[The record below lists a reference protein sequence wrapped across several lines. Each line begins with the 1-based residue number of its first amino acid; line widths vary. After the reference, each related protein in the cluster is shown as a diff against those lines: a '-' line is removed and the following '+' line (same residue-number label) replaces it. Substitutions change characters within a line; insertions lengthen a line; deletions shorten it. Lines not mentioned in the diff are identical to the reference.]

1 MALPTTVNRRGS
13 YDPFTELQREFDTVL
28 NRVFGGTPQST
39 SGRRSAPYAVDVHE
53 DDNHLYFEVEL
64 PGFKRDEIDITLDNN
79 TLTISAERSE
89 SRQHSS
95 DGRAPEG
102 QDKAQKGT
110 APPAAR
116 RETLLNE
123 RRFSYFSRSFTLPP
137 TVSTENVSARVEDG
151 VLYLTLN
158 KREETKPR
166 KIEVR

>member
-1 MALPTTVNRRGS
+1 MALPTTVNRRNA

-28 NRVFGGTPQST
+28 NRVFGTVPQTT

-53 DDNHLYFEVEL
+53 DENHLYFEVEL
-64 PGFKRDEIDITLDNN
+64 PGFKRDDVDITLDRN
-79 TLTISAERSE
+79 TLTITAERTETRREASE
-89 SRQHSS
+89 PEQKE
-95 DGRAPEG
+95 GRP
-102 QDKAQKGT
+102 
-110 APPAAR
+110 R

-137 TVSTENVSARVEDG
+137 TVSSDDVNARLEDG

-166 KIEVR
+166 KIQVQ

>member
-1 MALPTTVNRRGS
+1 MSLPTTVNRRNS

-53 DDNHLYFEVEL
+53 DENHLFFEVEL

-89 SRQHSS
+89 TRGQPSGDGKAG
-95 DGRAPEG
+95 DGRE
-102 QDKAQKGT
+102 KAQNGDQ
-110 APPAAR
+110 AQR

-123 RRFSYFSRSFTLPP
+123 RRFTSFSRSFTLPP
-137 TVSTENVSARVEDG
+137 TVSMENVNARLEDG
-151 VLYLTLN
+151 VLFLTLN